1 MTERAADFEAIRRRL
16 ARLPRP
22 LPPAPAA
29 LEPVALLDPEGRPA
43 SERPT
48 FFGPARDS
56 AVLVLIYPDAA
67 RTARLV
73 LIERPGGDLRHA
85 GEVGFPGGALDP
97 GDRSAEAAALREARE
112 EVGLDAAAAGVE
124 LLGRLDDVV
133 IRASGFRVIPILAS
147 AAREPALRRDEREV
161 AAILRPRVVAFL
173 PEVPL
178 RMAELERGGWRLR
191 FGAYEVEGRTVWGA
205 TARIL
210 GQLGAA
216 LSRAPDRRRA
226 SGSRG

>member
-1 MTERAADFEAIRRRL
+1 MAEHVADFETIRWRL
-16 ARLPRP
+16 TRLPRP

-29 LEPVALLDPEGRPA
+29 LEPLALLDPEGRPA

-56 AVLVLIYPDAA
+56 AVLVLVYPDDVGAA
-67 RTARLV
+67 RVV
-73 LIERPGGDLRHA
+73 LIVRPGGDLRHA

-97 GDRSAEAAALREARE
+97 GDRSPEAAALREARE
-112 EVGLDAAAAGVE
+112 EVGLDASAAGVE
-124 LLGRLDDVV
+124 VLGRLDEVA
-133 IRASGFRVIPILAS
+133 IRVSGFRVLPIIAS
-147 AAREPALRRDEREV
+147 AAGEPALRRDEREV
-161 AAILRPRVVAFL
+161 AAILRPRVAAFL
-173 PEVPL
+173 PGVPL
-178 RMAELERGGWRLR
+178 RMTELERGGWRLR

-216 LSRAPDRRRA
+216 LSRAPDRPPA
-226 SGSRG
+226 SGSPR